1 MPGHVKRGMKSKKV
15 QRMEKKSNKHVAD
28 FIEALKKKE
37 ASPLVFA
44 QITKT
49 LGGDRFLALVD
60 KEEVTVKL
68 SGTYHHKGAKADDK
82 MNLAIAVH
90 PGKYVLLD
98 GGFIRAVVGAAAAT
112 KIMALM
118 AKGSSGSKSASPKSG
133 SSNNFFNRLG
143 GARNTRKNYRW

>member
-1 MPGHVKRGMKSKKV
+1 MPGHVKRGMKTKKV
-15 QRMEKKSNKHVAD
+15 QRMEKKSNKHVVD

-49 LGGDRFLALVD
+49 LGGDRFLAMVD

-68 SGTYHHKGAKADDK
+68 SGTFHHKGAKADDK

-98 GGFIRAVVGAAAAT
+98 GGFIRAVVGAAEAT
-112 KIMALM
+112 KIIALM
-118 AKGSSGSKSASPKSG
+118 AKGSGSKSASPKSG

>member
-1 MPGHVKRGMKSKKV
+1 MPGHVKRGQKTKKV
-15 QRMEKKSNKHVAD
+15 QRMEKKSNKHVVD

-49 LGGDRFLALVD
+49 LGGDRFLAMVD

-98 GGFIRAVVGAAAAT
+98 GGFIRAVVGDAAAT

-118 AKGSSGSKSASPKSG
+118 KGSASKSASPKSG

-143 GARNTRKNYRW
+143 GARNTRKNGRW